1 MCTPD
6 YIHPSPQDL
15 RGLKLSRFRN
25 FRYFKK
31 RTKPIYIDIDLQR
44 QLLDP
49 SGHPRRA
56 VPHFQNIPLFFA
68 LPPAIQFLL
77 PSTSFFNTCGTVIP
91 PLWKI
96 LQVSRSESEKKLF
109 QCHVQLQSVLY
120 ILNYNLCSIT
130 RFDIPSSA

>member
-31 RTKPIYIDIDLQR
+31 ITKPIYIDIDLQR

-49 SGHPRRA
+49 TSHPRRA

-77 PSTSFFNTCGTVIP
+77 PSTSFFNTCGTVKGLKVVTSHCSVAGP
-91 PLWKI
+91 
-96 LQVSRSESEKKLF
+96 QEVERCRAERACSRAAFFGVRNK
-109 QCHVQLQSVLY
+109 
-120 ILNYNLCSIT
+120 
-130 RFDIPSSA
+130 